1 MKMLCVFAALFFMSF
16 ANAEDTMT
24 ATGASTPAAKE
35 KKEGAG
41 EMRQHAAPGKTAKQN
56 KRARRHDH
64 PKFDPMTRGA

>member
-1 MKMLCVFAALFFMSF
+1 
-16 ANAEDTMT
+16 MT